1 MTNQNSP
8 DEVGPVEP
16 SSIEPIEDD
25 EAAQGAS
32 PEAVSTDDKGSGAL
46 TAEPAD
52 APATGPA
59 SKPDTVRDPAAQTPQ
74 KSTKGAPTEATPSAT
89 AKDGAEQHR
98 YVDDPIS
105 KWWVGIIVAVFALIF
120 AWALLLGGNGLL
132 SGGDDESASSPEP
145 SIAASPLA
153 SPSPAASANA
163 SPTAVVAP
171 GPTVAATPAPTAT
184 PTPAPTAEPTPEPTA
199 EPTPEPTA
207 EPTPTATG
215 TPAPAISEAPSE
227 PSASPAL

>member
-1 MTNQNSP
+1 MTDQKSP
-8 DEVGPVEP
+8 DDVGPVEA
-16 SSIEPIEDD
+16 SSIEPIQDD
-25 EAAQGAS
+25 QAAEGAS

-59 SKPDTVRDPAAQTPQ
+59 SARDASKDPMSQASQ
-74 KSTKGAPTEATPSAT
+74 KSTKGAPAEATPPAT

-98 YVDDPIS
+98 YIDDPVS

-132 SGGDDESASSPEP
+132 NGGDDESAASPEP

-153 SPSPAASANA
+153 SPSPAASASA
-163 SPTAVVAP
+163 SPTAVVTP
-171 GPTVAATPAPTAT
+171 EPTVAATPAPTAT
-184 PTPAPTAEPTPEPTA
+184 PTTEPTA
-199 EPTPEPTA
+199 TPTPEPTA

-215 TPAPAISEAPSE
+215 TPAPAVSEAASE